1 MNTKEQDK
9 PKEGLTWLPLGG
21 GWTEDEKRDLEKEF
35 GSNWRDL
42 FNGL

>member
-1 MNTKEQDK
+1 MKENEGK

-21 GWTEDEKRDLEKEF
+21 GWTDKEKEDLEAEF